1 MAASM
6 RLLVR
11 RAIRFTGARANVTAG
26 GVSGRLDC
34 GREPSYCR
42 CLSDA
47 AADRSTHFGFE
58 TVPEAEKAKKGELQ
72 AARR

>member
-11 RAIRFTGARANVTAG
+11 RASRFTGTRVNVTAG
-26 GVSGRLDC
+26 AVSGRSGC
-34 GREPSYCR
+34 GREPSSCR

-58 TVPEAEKAKKGELQ
+58 TVPEAEKAKKGEPQ
-72 AARR
+72 TSCR